1 MKQKYPHWLKMI
13 SASLIVLVTSSACSV
28 LSGPSAVLVIND
40 DTGGPSVTIEREA
53 NDGQALT
60 RVGAIDGKDTPLN
73 ENVVVKVRGLKEG
86 TVIFSTERFLDELVD
101 GEDLVEKSKARFGLG
116 VPSSDISQYELEV
129 SWGNDTFASPAQVEI
144 KTDAIKVQEVTPCVE
159 DQPKKG
165 KKGKKN
171 SCTTTREVAIAG
183 SIKNLRSWPV
193 SNIELSVR
201 SAKNKLTWLDHP
213 SFSQPSK
220 DGAPQ
225 PLGEGVILQG
235 KSTLP
240 FEFSLQVPQDW
251 DPQDQVVVRVVKAVR
266 AIKTS

>member
-1 MKQKYPHWLKMI
+1 MKRRYSHRLKVI
-13 SASLIVLVTSSACSV
+13 GASIIVLISCSACSV
-28 LSGPSAVLVIND
+28 FTGPSAVVVIND
-40 DTGGPSVTIEREA
+40 DTGGPKVTIEREA

-60 RVGAIDGKDTPLN
+60 LVGSINGKDTPLN

-86 TVIFSTERFLDELVD
+86 TVVFSTERFLDELVD
-101 GEDLVEKSKARFGLG
+101 GEDLVGKQKARFGLG

-129 SWGNDTFASPAQVEI
+129 SWGDDTYASPAQVEI

-165 KKGKKN
+165 KNAKK
-171 SCTTTREVAIAG
+171 SACTTTRHVTIAG

-193 SNIELSVR
+193 SNIELTVR
-201 SAKNKLTWLDHP
+201 SAKRKLTWLDHP

-225 PLGEGVILQG
+225 PLGEGIVLQG

-251 DPQDQVVVRVVKAVR
+251 DPQDHIVVRIVKAM
-266 AIKTS
+266 KQ